1 MTKYFLIK
9 SIRRDQ
15 QPDDQDGWTKYT
27 ITPVIKAIQSLP
39 KMVFEYN
46 EGQRKVVY
54 LEVYGVKGQETA
66 VIELS
71 GPRARVKGF
80 PTVLAETNFYE
91 HFSLREVEFP
101 DIYV

>member
-1 MTKYFLIK
+1 MKKYFLIK

-15 QPDDQDGWTKYT
+15 QPGDQDGWTKYT
-27 ITPVIKAIQSLP
+27 IMPVIKGLQNLP

-46 EGQRKVVY
+46 EGQRKIVY

-71 GPRARVKGF
+71 GSRKRVKGF
-80 PTVLAETNFYE
+80 PSALAATNFYE
-91 HFSLREVEFP
+91 YFSLREVKFP

>member
-1 MTKYFLIK
+1 MKKYFLIK

-15 QPDDQDGWTKYT
+15 RPGDQDGWTTYT
-27 ITPVIKAIQSLP
+27 IMPVIKGLQILP

-46 EGQRKVVY
+46 EGQRKIVY

-71 GPRARVKGF
+71 GPRGRVKGF
-80 PTVLAETNFYE
+80 PSALATTNFYE
-91 HFSLREVEFP
+91 YFSLREVEFP

>member
-1 MTKYFLIK
+1 MKKYFLIK

-15 QPDDQDGWTKYT
+15 QPGDQDGWIRYNV
-27 ITPVIKAIQSLP
+27 TPVIKALQALP
-39 KMVFEYN
+39 KVVFEYN
-46 EGQRKVVY
+46 EGQRKIVY
-54 LEVYGVKGQETA
+54 LEVYGVKGQEAA

-71 GPRARVKGF
+71 GQRKRVKGF
-80 PTVLAETNFYE
+80 PSALAATNFYE

>member
-39 KMVFEYN
+39 KVVFEYN
-46 EGQRKVVY
+46 EGQRKIVY

-71 GPRARVKGF
+71 GPRKRVKGF